1 MDGSNLVSEMLLSR
15 HSEMSRL
22 KRHSEMLLSDLKIK
36 PENNTKSIE

>member
-22 KRHSEMLLSDLKIK
+22 KRHSEMLLVTISDH
-36 PENNTKSIE
+36 NGSIY